1 MPANPWLQLVKTAL
15 LYAVVG
21 PPLGLLF
28 GVVMLSAFQIV
39 GSDTGFFAAFMGYL
53 EFFSLEAALLL
64 YGPPYLAVL
73 PALAI
78 GLLFGWHEGWRGPV
92 PFIGAVLAGG
102 GIGALYYLVS
112 DFLGWGAGDF
122 GASFSLVSAA
132 LATLTL
138 QLRQRISRSR
148 NGHSA

>member
-1 MPANPWLQLVKTAL
+1 MF
-15 LYAVVG
+15 AVVG
-21 PPLGLLF
+21 PPLGLFF

-39 GSDTGFFAAFMGYL
+39 GSDTGFIAAFMGYL
-53 EFFSLEAALLL
+53 EFFSLDVAPQL
-64 YGPPYLAVL
+64 YGWPYLAIL

-78 GLLFGWHEGWRGPV
+78 GILFGWHEGWRGPV
-92 PFIGAVLAGG
+92 PMVGAVMAGG

-112 DFLGWGAGDF
+112 DFLGWGAGDL

-148 NGHSA
+148 NGHST